1 MVSWQAHS
9 DNQERSTVRARTGMA
24 LLVQKFGGT
33 SVGSVERLQVV
44 ARRIAASREEGHDL
58 VIVVSAMGHTTDE
71 LTGLARA
78 ITTTPPQREMDML
91 LATGEQ
97 VSIALLAMALQAIG
111 VPAVSMT
118 GAQVGIV
125 TESSYG
131 RARILEVRTDRI
143 ERLLE
148 EGQVVVVAGFQGTSS
163 GSAGTPE
170 ITTLGRGGSDT
181 SAVALAA
188 ALSASVCEI
197 YTDVPG
203 VLTTDPRKVADA
215 QLMEQVSCDEMLELA
230 SLGAS
235 VLHPRAVEIARNYG
249 VPLVVRS
256 SWSEAPGTLLTS
268 GPPRPIGSG
277 GLELGRPVDGA
288 DLEEHQAV
296 LALTRVPDRPG
307 VAALLF
313 EALSAAGLNVDLIVQ
328 STHDG
333 TTNDIAFTVAADQLE
348 ASLAVCRN
356 LLGDLQADDTALSS
370 EPGLA
375 KLSISG
381 AGIMGRPG
389 IAARLFDTLARYGI
403 NLRMIATSE
412 VKVSC
417 LVDGSQGHRA
427 LRAAAEVFELQEHQ
441 LRHNPLPC
449 KVNDPAVRGVA
460 LDRDQAQVAVRQVPD
475 RPGTA
480 AAVCRSLADAGI
492 SLDTIVQS
500 ERTRG
505 EGPSRS
511 RDMSFTLRRED
522 LARARQALQPLLLQ
536 WPAASFEQGSA
547 IARVSAVGAGMP
559 CTPGTAGRMFRALA
573 AAGINIEMI
582 ATSEIRT
589 SCVVAEED
597 GVKALQAVHACFAL
611 GGEAHHQAEG
621 SEAATSHDAALPAG
635 A

>member
-1 MVSWQAHS
+1 
-9 DNQERSTVRARTGMA
+9 MA

-33 SVGSVERLQVV
+33 SVGSVERIQAV
-44 ARRIAASREEGHDL
+44 ARRIAASREQGHDL

-71 LTGLARA
+71 LTSLARA
-78 ITTTPPQREMDML
+78 LCPEPPQREMDML

-97 VSIALLAMALQAIG
+97 VSIALLAMALHSLG

-125 TESSYG
+125 TESAHG
-131 RARILEVRTDRI
+131 RARILEVRT
-143 ERLLE
+143 ERLRKRLE
-148 EGQVVVVAGFQGTSS
+148 DGQVVVVAGFQGTSS

-188 ALSASVCEI
+188 ALGADVCEI
-197 YTDVPG
+197 FTDVPG
-203 VLTTDPRKVADA
+203 VLTTDPRQVSDA
-215 QLMEQVSCDEMLELA
+215 QLMEEVSCNEMLELA
-230 SLGAS
+230 SLGAA

-256 SWSEAPGTLLTS
+256 SWSDAPGTRLTS
-268 GPPRPIGSG
+268 GLPRPIGSE

-288 DLEEHQAV
+288 DLESQQAV
-296 LALTRVPDRPG
+296 LALTRVPDHPG

-313 EALSAAGLNVDLIVQ
+313 EALSAAQLNVDLIVQ
-328 STHDG
+328 ATHVG
-333 TTNDIAFTVAADQLE
+333 ASNDIAFTLSESQLDAARE
-348 ASLAVCRN
+348 VCRG
-356 LLGDLQADDTALSS
+356 LLQALGVEDSALSTQA
-370 EPGLA
+370 GLA

-417 LVDGSQGHRA
+417 LVEGSQGARA

-441 LRHNPLPC
+441 LHQNPLPC
-449 KVNDPAVRGVA
+449 NVNDPAVRGVA
-460 LDRDQAQVAVRQVPD
+460 LDCDQAQVVVRQVPD

-480 AAVCRSLADAGI
+480 AAVCRALADAGI

-500 ERTRG
+500 ERTHGSAPQLR
-505 EGPSRS
+505 
-511 RDMSFTLRRED
+511 RDMSFTLRRDD
-522 LARARQALQPLLLQ
+522 LNRARQALQPVLAP
-536 WPAASFEQGSA
+536 WPEARFEEGLA

-559 CTPGTAGRMFRALA
+559 CTPGTAARMFRALSE
-573 AAGINIEMI
+573 AGVNIEMI

-589 SCVVAEED
+589 SCVVAEAD
-597 GVKALQAVHACFAL
+597 GVRALQAVHTCFQL
-611 GGEAHHQAEG
+611 GGSTAAAVEAMA
-621 SEAATSHDAALPAG
+621 
-635 A
+635 